1 VLFPLHRTRMAAT
14 LFRSAQ
20 RVCLLLCGCPCGHAS
35 SRMLA
40 MCAEDTAAMPLSC
53 PLAPKMCSSS
63 MYLAWR
69 DCVQASNATVPTN
82 KTAHTHGRLVRSTAC
97 HQRGV
102 PFAHVGWD
110 QRAACVARLRLTD
123 PGVVL
128 CCSSAE
134 QGLSSKFLSWK
145 PSPGGSTSLLCI
157 RDMFAHPAP
166 GGGQCARN
174 GSP

>member
-1 VLFPLHRTRMAAT
+1 MDEPHAVHVGGHS

-20 RVCLLLCGCPCGHAS
+20 RVCLLLCGCPCGHTS

-82 KTAHTHGRLVRSTAC
+82 KTAHMHGRLVRSTAC

-128 CCSSAE
+128 CCAAVALSKGYIQSSC
-134 QGLSSKFLSWK
+134 
-145 PSPGGSTSLLCI
+145 PGN
-157 RDMFAHPAP
+157 PAL
-166 GGGQCARN
+166 N
-174 GSP
+174 GIGEIPP